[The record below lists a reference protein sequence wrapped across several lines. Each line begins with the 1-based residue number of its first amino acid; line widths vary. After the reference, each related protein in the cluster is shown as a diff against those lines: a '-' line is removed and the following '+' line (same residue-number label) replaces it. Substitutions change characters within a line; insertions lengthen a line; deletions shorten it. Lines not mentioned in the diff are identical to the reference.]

1 MQAYGQE
8 GRRSPLDQH
17 QDVKCNMTLFI
28 FFKCLQLSAYIY
40 IFYIFIFTLF
50 ETQKT
55 SMFFIFIFLT
65 NAKWKSTLM
74 VLIVISFYITFL
86 CHVELLKLL
95 MPFQTSHP
103 SDPAPKNFH
112 IVLQHIGT
120 DVEKLWNHRDCSED
134 AQNKMVLGEVS
145 NSLTYCALKQR
156 KVNTTEDCTLYPL
169 FFMTQTHLEICTE
182 PSNTERIMLSLAAI
196 GWATVSPVA
205 ISSGCFSISLNQKKK
220 LGQPRVFCW
229 CPTVYQTYLRYDGKP
244 QRLYSGCNNL
254 LQPCQCLRWAGL
266 TYQWSHR
273 SFGGAQGN
281 DFYFPLN
288 CANSDGFFQRG
299 GVSILLTRHHKTPTL
314 SHEKIAL

>member
-1 MQAYGQE
+1 MSTAVSIHIYF
-8 GRRSPLDQH
+8 L
-17 QDVKCNMTLFI
+17 
-28 FFKCLQLSAYIY
+28 YIY
-40 IFYIFIFTLF
+40 IYFIWNT
-50 ETQKT
+50 
-55 SMFFIFIFLT
+55 
-65 NAKWKSTLM
+65 
-74 VLIVISFYITFL
+74 
-86 CHVELLKLL
+86 
-95 MPFQTSHP
+95 
-103 SDPAPKNFH
+103 KNFH
-112 IVLQHIGT
+112 VFYFYFFDKCKVKKHSHGSHCHFFLHYILVSCWASKTSHALSNFTPQWSRSQELSYCLAAHRNR
-120 DVEKLWNHRDCSED
+120 LWNHRDCSED

-229 CPTVYQTYLRYDGKP
+229 CPTVYQTYLCYDGKP

-299 GVSILLTRHHKTPTL
+299 GVSILLTQHHKTPTL